1 MTTLP
6 APTHLPP
13 PPLLRRGLA
22 FVAGVGFAFVPAF
35 GPFLALLVMVTGR
48 VELQR
53 ADRWWWTAAALL
65 GLPWLLA
72 GPAAAGALAVAQG
85 LAVWLIYRSASAVRS
100 ATGTLGVWREAS
112 VGVLFGLAG
121 VLVRGLARTEDVD
134 LTVQRSFAQAL
145 AWSEHPNL
153 FAHTILVASLLVAIL
168 LPSPRLRLVALTIGA
183 IGILAAG
190 AREAAVAWV
199 VVALILV
206 LRDRTR
212 GAVRTAAFT
221 LVGLVLVVAAG
232 VGPALGLGRTGFLVD
247 LVAADGRTNLLR
259 GTEIPRGDWWHELG
273 VSFEHGRSVIA
284 GEPLTV
290 YTVTK
295 HARDPWSRLQQVV
308 PLTSGDYTLSA
319 WLLPGPGTAAGLDG
333 WGRSRGVDFNLA
345 ITLHDSGWT
354 GTASGSIRLLDQR
367 ELARDGDWRHVAVSF
382 HYAGEPTV
390 WYVGVVPDR
399 VPATGG
405 TSSFAALQL
414 ERELEASGYQAAPA
428 DRGLDLAAGR
438 FPVWRDAL
446 QAAGERPLLGWGPQ
460 GLPTAV
466 ASTRA
471 AAGPDADA
479 RNRPLAA
486 HAHNAYLDV
495 LVERGAMG
503 LIGLLLLVAI
513 LSLRAVQQRDV
524 TALAVLAAVIS
535 VNLFDTT
542 LLYGGVLYPLAAVLG
557 WRAAGAR
564 PVAYSASGLGSG
576 LAVRLTLAGMD
587 YLAALASIAL
597 AHGLMGWFGSS
608 GGPWFG
614 TAVLYV
620 AFAWPAMAW
629 REGSYPAYG
638 RQPAEE
644 LRSSVS
650 AAAYASL
657 LVAFTTLV
665 FGASLPLAPGAMLL
679 TLVLSVVLMPLGR
692 AIAKRALYAYRMWGR
707 SVVMIGTGPEATALM
722 RHLEARPL
730 LGLHPL
736 ARFGHPD
743 AADDGPVAGP
753 IDDAWPY
760 LDAHGVQH
768 VILAAA
774 EFEPATVSEVME
786 RSHRELRYLQVLPDL
801 HGLPATAVAAVP
813 LGQSLTLQV
822 RNELAS
828 VSNRTIKR
836 TVDVVASSLLIVVL
850 SPLLLAIWLLVRLDS
865 RGPGFY
871 RSPRLG
877 QDGEPFACV
886 KFRTMRVDAEER
898 LEKLLA
904 TDPELELEYRSFHK
918 LRSDPRV
925 TRIGRYLRAASLDE
939 LPQLFNVLGGS
950 MSLIGPRPYLLRE
963 REIMGRSAT
972 VILTARPGITG
983 YWQTYGRN
991 DVTFASRLEMESY
1004 YVRNWSLWWDLVI
1017 LTETP
1022 TAVVRRRGR

>member
-6 APTHLPP
+6 APVRLPP

-53 ADRWWWTAAALL
+53 ADRSWWAAAALL
-65 GLPWLLA
+65 GLPWLVA
-72 GPAAAGALAVAQG
+72 GPAGAGALAIAQG

-112 VGVLFGLAG
+112 IGVLFGLTG
-121 VLVRGLARTEDVD
+121 VLVRGLAQMEDVD
-134 LTVQRSFAQAL
+134 LTVQRSFAQAV
-145 AWSEHPNL
+145 AWAEHPNL

-168 LPSPRLRLVALTIGA
+168 LPSSRLRLVALTIGA

-190 AREAAVAWV
+190 ARETAVAWV
-199 VVALILV
+199 VVALVLV

-212 GAVRTAAFT
+212 GAARVAAFT
-221 LVGLVLVVAAG
+221 LIGVVLVVAAG

-247 LVAADGRTNLLR
+247 LVAADARTNLLR
-259 GTEIPRGDWWHELG
+259 GTEIPRGDWWHQLG
-273 VSFEHGRSVIA
+273 VTFDHGPAVIA
-284 GEPLTV
+284 NETLTV
-290 YTVTK
+290 YQVTK
-295 HARDPWSRLQQVV
+295 HAEDPWSRLQQVV
-308 PLTSGDYTLSA
+308 PLTPGEYTLSA
-319 WLLPGPGTAAGLDG
+319 WLLPGPDAVVGLDG
-333 WGRSRGVDFNLA
+333 WGRSGGIDFNLA
-345 ITLHDSGWT
+345 VTLGVSGWT
-354 GTASGSIRLLDQR
+354 GTASGPIRLLNQR
-367 ELARDGDWRHVAVSF
+367 ELGRDGDWRHVAVSF
-382 HYAGEPTV
+382 QYLGSPTA

-399 VPATGG
+399 VTAMGG

-414 ERELEASGYQAAPA
+414 ERDLEASTYQAAPA

-438 FPVWRDAL
+438 FPVWRDAVE
-446 QAAGERPLLGWGPQ
+446 AAAARPLLGWGPE
-460 GLPTAV
+460 GLTTAV
-466 ASTRA
+466 ASTRS
-471 AAGPDADA
+471 AGGPTADA

-495 LVERGAMG
+495 LVERGVVG
-503 LIGLLLLVAI
+503 LAGLLLLVGM

-524 TALAVLAAVIS
+524 AALAVLVAVIC

-542 LLYGGVLYPLAAVLG
+542 LLFGGVLYPLAAVLG

-564 PVAYSASGLGSG
+564 PIANSASGIGSG
-576 LAVRLTLAGMD
+576 LAVRLTLAGFD
-587 YLAALASIAL
+587 YLAALGSLAL
-597 AHGLMGWFGSS
+597 AHVIVGWLGSG

-614 TAVLYV
+614 TAMLYV
-620 AFAWPAMAW
+620 AFVWPAMAW

-644 LRSSVS
+644 LRASVS

-657 LVAFTTLV
+657 LVAFATLV
-665 FGASLPLAPGAMLL
+665 FVDSLPLGPSVMLL
-679 TLVLSVVLMPLGR
+679 TLVLSVVLLPFGR
-692 AIAKRALYAYRMWGR
+692 ALAKRALYAYRLWGR
-707 SVVMIGTGPEATALM
+707 SVVVIGTGSEATALM
-722 RHLEARPL
+722 RHLESRPL

-736 ARFGHPD
+736 ARFGDPD
-743 AADDGPVAGP
+743 GAVDGPIDGP
-753 IDDAWPY
+753 IDDVWAY
-760 LDAHGVQH
+760 LDARGVQH

-774 EFEPATVSEVME
+774 EFDEPTVAEVME
-786 RSHRELRYLQVLPDL
+786 RSHRSLRYLQVLPDL

-836 TVDVVASSLLIVVL
+836 TVDVLASMLLIVVL

-877 QDGEPFACV
+877 QDGQPFACV

-898 LEKLLA
+898 LANLLA
-904 TDPELELEYRSFHK
+904 SDPELELEYRHFHK
-918 LRSDPRV
+918 LHADPRV

-972 VILTARPGITG
+972 VILMARPGITG

-991 DVTFASRLEMESY
+991 DVSFASRLQMESY

-1017 LTETP
+1017 LSETP
-1022 TAVVRRRGR
+1022 AAVLLRRGR